1 MAHESFYHLG
11 PIRNNIV
18 LNISNLAWGTLFSFY
33 KNSFYKNHWGSDLV
47 QIFTENG
54 EELIDWKENFAKR
67 NSTSKEAF

>member
-1 MAHESFYHLG
+1 MWQFQDCVIVCPSVESTQFT
-11 PIRNNIV
+11 
-18 LNISNLAWGTLFSFY
+18 STLFSFY
-33 KNSFYKNHWGSDLV
+33 KNYFYKNHWGSDLV